1 MVLGCGYGAGFKRF
15 ASMAGMSEDE
25 AETAVSLYRNKM
37 KKIKSLW
44 YSYNNDLESAYES
57 NTQIDTNFSID
68 LPSGRSLDY
77 GQLKRTNEDGKNH
90 YLADIP
96 RHGKKVQVR
105 LWGGLI
111 AENASQALA
120 RDIFSDMLLRV
131 NAEGYKIIMH
141 VHDELVVE
149 ADSEDAQDALARIIE
164 IMSEPPEWI
173 KDIALDAEGSILTRY
188 EK

>member
-1 MVLGCGYGAGFKRF
+1 M
-15 ASMAGMSEDE
+15 
-25 AETAVSLYRNKM
+25 
-37 KKIKSLW
+37 
-44 YSYNNDLESAYES
+44 
-57 NTQIDTNFSID
+57 
-68 LPSGRSLDY
+68 
-77 GQLKRTNEDGKNH
+77 
-90 YLADIP
+90 
-96 RHGKKVQVR
+96 
-105 LWGGLI
+105 WGGLI

-149 ADSEDAQDALARIIE
+149 ADSEDAQDALDRIIE